1 LIAALSLECATV
13 LRQTHW
19 VGQRMEDAARQAL
32 SIGISL
38 SDPAM
43 IGYALTALAEVAA
56 VRPDF
61 ALFRETKREFLRLE
75 LCMADGLDTKFML
88 AAGRELRPL
97 PDGVDRSVLQCLSAV
112 DGITLDDDAALLQL
126 AEVALGRSAR
136 RGRSSSARASTIWQF
151 IGLEMFWRGRFAGID
166 RILERAIES
175 AKPDDPTYV
184 GWRQNLLAK
193 TWLAF
198 SAAQLGRFDMGRV
211 LAKQCIEEADQI
223 AEVSHLLL
231 ALNAH
236 NVFCFYCDDASAVR
250 ECAARLEEVSFRYG
264 IAWYQPA
271 ALLAR
276 AWAQA
281 RAGESEA
288 ARAFWERGRAM
299 LACGIFEQ
307 IHVSL
312 PHLLAV
318 AAHVA
323 AAIGQPD
330 EALIDIDRGL
340 ALVAQT
346 GEAHSESELYRAKGE
361 IVLGMG
367 DSISGE
373 RNLRIARALAQRQ
386 SAKGLELRAAI
397 SLARLLLQQRR
408 SDEAYDILTP
418 VHDWYQEG
426 FDEPIMRQVQSL
438 RDALDRARGAR
449 LPPTVLAASA

>member
-38 SDPAM
+38 NGPAT
-43 IGYALTALAEVAA
+43 IRYALTALAEVAA
-56 VRPDF
+56 VRPGF
-61 ALFRETKREFLRLE
+61 ALFRETNWDLLRLE
-75 LCMADGLDTKFML
+75 LCMADPLDTKFML
-88 AAGRELRPL
+88 TAGRELRPL
-97 PDGVDRSVLQCLSAV
+97 PDGVDQSVLECLSAV

-126 AEVALGRSAR
+126 AEEVLGHSAR
-136 RGRSSSARASTIWQF
+136 RGRSPGISRPPC
-151 IGLEMFWRGRFAGID
+151 WRG
-166 RILERAIES
+166 
-175 AKPDDPTYV
+175 
-184 GWRQNLLAK
+184 
-193 TWLAF
+193 
-198 SAAQLGRFDMGRV
+198 LGRMR
-211 LAKQCIEEADQI
+211 
-223 AEVSHLLL
+223 
-231 ALNAH
+231 
-236 NVFCFYCDDASAVR
+236 
-250 ECAARLEEVSFRYG
+250 
-264 IAWYQPA
+264 
-271 ALLAR
+271 
-276 AWAQA
+276 

-307 IHVSL
+307 IHVSV

-318 AAHVA
+318 SAHVA
-323 AAIGQPD
+323 AAIGLPD
-330 EALIDIDRGL
+330 EGLIDIDRSL

-361 IVLGMG
+361 IVLAMG

-373 RNLRIARALAQRQ
+373 RNFRVARAIARRQ

-418 VHDWYQEG
+418 VHDWFQQG